1 MKGGCYSFELK
12 QLGHACCEDVLT
24 HGAGREAAVARA
36 STAFIA
42 WSCAIETRKAKR
54 FLAVGMILTRGGH
67 RSGHGRQGDRFD
79 EGGLMDG
86 GGAGRAGARPSR
98 R

>member
-1 MKGGCYSFELK
+1 MVLFFELNE
-12 QLGHACCEDVLT
+12 LGDAYRADVLT

-42 WSCAIETRKAKR
+42 RSCAIETRKAKR
-54 FLAVGMILTRGGH
+54 FLAAGMILTRGGH
-67 RSGHGRQGDRFD
+67 CSGHGWQGDRFD
-79 EGGLMDG
+79 VGVLMDG